1 MLRGTSLHPHSPI
14 FITRRSSPA
23 NDPWALS
30 TVPSPWGR
38 TCPGLDTHP
47 HISAPVQ
54 APALGPHPRGAFHPT
69 WPLPHSCILNLT
81 LWIPPLSRPQVLD
94 STCLGPSAASPMAPC
109 PASTLVCA
117 LGPHQVINHR
127 PPLVVPQITTSPSP
141 SLTQG
146 TPLLMSSP

>member
-1 MLRGTSLHPHSPI
+1 M
-14 FITRRSSPA
+14 
-23 NDPWALS
+23 ALIQ
-30 TVPSPWGR
+30 G
-38 TCPGLDTHP
+38 
-47 HISAPVQ
+47 
-54 APALGPHPRGAFHPT
+54 GAFHPT

-141 SLTQG
+141 PSPRAPLFCLHPNPRWV
-146 TPLLMSSP
+146 TPEPCSSPIPQSQTLTTISSESSCPSFTVGILPLVHCPPP